1 MAQDQK
7 QQIILNEVASPCAE
21 YLAMQDEWEL
31 VDALWGG
38 TETMREAGELY
49 LPNLGIEE
57 TKDYEAR
64 LQQTVLLN
72 MFSRAINA
80 AVGKVF
86 KKPVVLQDE
95 KLDDIQEWSKNINK
109 EGKNLSTFAQELF
122 RNSVKHG
129 VSYFMVDMSRSEAET
144 REEQKQRNERPYW
157 IQFPATQIIGWRFE
171 IQNDVQVLTQLRR
184 LYTAKAPDGLW
195 GTKNVERVTVYEPG
209 SYQVY
214 EKNDK
219 GNWFLTDDTGSTGVG
234 YISLVSLY
242 TDQTGFMQASPA
254 FLDLAYKNIEHWQ
267 SSSDQRHI
275 LKWARFAIPVVSGW
289 DASED
294 KMAFGPSSCV
304 KLTDPQAKM
313 YFAEHSGAA
322 IGAGFK
328 DLEQLKE
335 EMAYLALDPFLRS
348 QPGNITA
355 TARVLD
361 EAGANSLLVDW
372 AKNLKGALEKGL
384 QYTAER
390 VSTDFKG
397 SVVLNEDFSS
407 VETSDAKSVI
417 EAFRVG
423 LIPKKV
429 GIAEMQR
436 LGSYS
441 EYTLDEIVELFDE
454 EMRKPGTLERL
465 AGRI

>member
-1 MAQDQK
+1 MAQDQE
-7 QQIILNEVASPCAE
+7 QQTILNGVAVLCAE

-64 LQQTVLLN
+64 LKQTVLLN
-72 MFSRAINA
+72 LFSRAINA

-95 KLDDIQEWSKNINK
+95 KSDDIQEWSKNINK
-109 EGKNLSTFAQELF
+109 EGKGLSTFAQELF
-122 RNSVKHG
+122 RNSIKHG
-129 VSYFMVDMSRSEAET
+129 VSYFMVDMSQSIAET

-171 IQNDVQVLTQLRR
+171 IQNDIQVLTQLRR
-184 LYTAKAPDGLW
+184 LYTAKIPDGLW
-195 GTKNVERVTVYEPG
+195 GTKDVERVTVYEPG
-209 SYQVY
+209 TYEVY

-219 GNWFLTDDTGSTGVG
+219 DNWFLTSDQGLTGVD
-234 YISLVSLY
+234 YIPLVSLY
-242 TDQTGFMQASPA
+242 TDQIGFMQASPA
-254 FLDLAYKNIEHWQ
+254 FLDLAYKNVEHWQ

-289 DASED
+289 DSSED
-294 KMAFGPSSCV
+294 KMSFGPSSLV

-313 YFAEHSGAA
+313 YFAEHNGAA
-322 IGAGFK
+322 IEAGFK

-361 EAGANSLLVDW
+361 EAGSNSLLNDW

-390 VSTDFKG
+390 ANTDFKG
-397 SVVLNEDFSS
+397 NVALNEDFSS
-407 VETSDAKSVI
+407 VETSDAKSI
-417 EAFRVG
+417 TEAYRTG
-423 LIPKKV
+423 LIPRRV
-429 GIAEMQR
+429 GIAELQR
-436 LGSYS
+436 VGSYTN
-441 EYTLDEIVELFDE
+441 YTLEEIEELFDE
-454 EMRKPGTLERL
+454 EARKPGALERL
-465 AGRI
+465 GI